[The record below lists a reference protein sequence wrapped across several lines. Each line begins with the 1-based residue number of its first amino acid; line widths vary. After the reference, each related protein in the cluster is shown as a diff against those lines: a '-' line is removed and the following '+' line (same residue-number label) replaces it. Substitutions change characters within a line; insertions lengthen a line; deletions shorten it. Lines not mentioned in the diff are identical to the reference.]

1 MSLFS
6 QWNGVV
12 RNRKMK
18 VEENMASRGFICLL
32 SHRNSGER
40 VFGLLGYGETWK
52 LGQTGGN

>member
-1 MSLFS
+1 LFS